1 MDHLNFIKYKNLYS
15 SEHIIKQLKKQ
26 STDWEKILHFVYM
39 TKDLYAECKQTPTNW

>member
-26 STDWEKILHFVYM
+26 STDWQKILAFHVYDQRLIRRM
-39 TKDLYAECKQTPTNW
+39 